1 MQVGRVTA
9 VAWPAQRAVAADLA
23 RLADRPAEWPGLGLR
38 DPGPLR
44 LIVVPDARL
53 LDSLTAGR
61 APSWGAAI
69 ALPGRAHHPPPRR
82 PGRPRPH
89 PPPRARPSR
98 AARGGR
104 RAGPALVRRGYAAW
118 AAGEWDRLGT
128 LELNLTVVRG
138 AVPTLTGLDGALRG
152 SASSADA
159 AYALAVS
166 AVTELARRNP
176 TGTLTPLLRRLESG
190 EDFDAAV
197 LATTG
202 LAVGRFEQEW
212 QRAVR
217 RRYTLGNWL
226 IAGGG
231 WLVVALL
238 VVVLVRRRRRADR
251 VRRAALDD
259 GWDVEPE
266 TEQGPELDPTR
277 IGSSLLSYA
286 QFSPFG
292 DLCRWRSGR
301 APLPADPT
309 QSGHPGRRGG
319 GPGRGIYDPRRGAR
333 QRRGGPAGGGLLRAV
348 PLGIA
353 L

>member
-1 MQVGRVTA
+1 VQVGRVTA
-9 VAWPAQRAVAADLA
+9 VAWPDQRAVAADLA
-23 RLADRPAEWPGLGLR
+23 RVADRPAEWPGLGLR

-44 LIVVPDARL
+44 LIVVPDAHL

-69 ALPGRAHHPPPRR
+69 AVPGARTILLRADEDD
-82 PGRPRPH
+82 
-89 PPPRARPSR
+89 
-98 AARGGR
+98 
-104 RAGPALVRRGYAAW
+104 LVRTLRHELAHLALHEAVAVRVPLWFDEGYASW

-166 AVTELARRNP
+166 AVSELARRNP
-176 TGTLTPLLRRLESG
+176 TGTLTPLLQRLESG

-231 WLVVALL
+231 WLIVALL
-238 VVVLVRRRRRADR
+238 VAVQVRRRRRLDR
-251 VRRAALDD
+251 VRRAALDE
-259 GWDVEPE
+259 GWNVEPE
-266 TEQGPELDPTR
+266 TEQGPELDPTPDR
-277 IGSSLLSYA
+277 
-286 QFSPFG
+286 
-292 DLCRWRSGR
+292 
-301 APLPADPT
+301 
-309 QSGHPGRRGG
+309 
-319 GPGRGIYDPRRGAR
+319 
-333 QRRGGPAGGGLLRAV
+333 
-348 PLGIA
+348 
-353 L
+353 

>member
-1 MQVGRVTA
+1 VQVGRVTA

-23 RLADRPAEWPGLGLR
+23 QLADRPTEWPGLGLR
-38 DPGPLR
+38 DPGSFQLS
-44 LIVVPDARL
+44 VVPDAHL

-69 ALPGRAHHPPPRR
+69 AVPGARTILLRADEGDLIRTLRHELAHL
-82 PGRPRPH
+82 
-89 PPPRARPSR
+89 
-98 AARGGR
+98 
-104 RAGPALVRRGYAAW
+104 ALHEAVTVRVPLWFDEGYASW

-166 AVTELARRNP
+166 AVAELARRNP

-231 WLVVALL
+231 WLIVALL
-238 VVVLVRRRRRADR
+238 VAVQVRRRRRLDR
-251 VRRAALDD
+251 VRRAALDE
-259 GWDVEPE
+259 GWNVEPE
-266 TEQGPELDPTR
+266 TEQGPELDPTPDR
-277 IGSSLLSYA
+277 
-286 QFSPFG
+286 
-292 DLCRWRSGR
+292 
-301 APLPADPT
+301 
-309 QSGHPGRRGG
+309 
-319 GPGRGIYDPRRGAR
+319 
-333 QRRGGPAGGGLLRAV
+333 
-348 PLGIA
+348 
-353 L
+353 

>member
-1 MQVGRVTA
+1 VQVGRVTA

-23 RLADRPAEWPGLGLR
+23 RVADRPAEWPGLGVR

-44 LIVVPDARL
+44 LIVVPDAHL

-61 APSWGAAI
+61 APTWGAAI
-69 ALPGRAHHPPPRR
+69 AVPGARTILLRADE
-82 PGRPRPH
+82 GD
-89 PPPRARPSR
+89 
-98 AARGGR
+98 
-104 RAGPALVRRGYAAW
+104 LVRTLRHELAHLALHEAVTVRVPLWFDEGYAAW

-128 LELNLTVVRG
+128 LELNLAVVRG

-166 AVTELARRNP
+166 AVAELARRNP

-212 QRAVR
+212 QHAIR

-226 IAGGG
+226 LAGGG

-238 VVVLVRRRRRADR
+238 VALQVRRRRRSDR
-251 VRRAALDD
+251 ARRAALDE
-259 GWDVEPE
+259 GWDVGPE
-266 TEQGPELDPTR
+266 TEQGPELDPTPDR
-277 IGSSLLSYA
+277 
-286 QFSPFG
+286 
-292 DLCRWRSGR
+292 
-301 APLPADPT
+301 
-309 QSGHPGRRGG
+309 
-319 GPGRGIYDPRRGAR
+319 
-333 QRRGGPAGGGLLRAV
+333 
-348 PLGIA
+348 
-353 L
+353 

>member
-44 LIVVPDARL
+44 LIVVPDAHL

-69 ALPGRAHHPPPRR
+69 AVPGARTILLRADE
-82 PGRPRPH
+82 GD
-89 PPPRARPSR
+89 
-98 AARGGR
+98 
-104 RAGPALVRRGYAAW
+104 LVRTLRHELAHLALHEAVGVRVPLWFDEGYASW

-166 AVTELARRNP
+166 AVAELARRNP

-231 WLVVALL
+231 WLIVALL
-238 VVVLVRRRRRADR
+238 VAVQVRRRRRLDR
-251 VRRAALDD
+251 VRRAALDE
-259 GWDVEPE
+259 GWNVEPE
-266 TEQGPELDPTR
+266 TEQGSELDPTPDR
-277 IGSSLLSYA
+277 
-286 QFSPFG
+286 
-292 DLCRWRSGR
+292 
-301 APLPADPT
+301 
-309 QSGHPGRRGG
+309 
-319 GPGRGIYDPRRGAR
+319 
-333 QRRGGPAGGGLLRAV
+333 
-348 PLGIA
+348 
-353 L
+353 